1 MKDIK
6 IKSIHQDIDKE
17 KEQVNQILID
27 ETTKYGFSVRVE
39 NINSQEEV
47 AIYTLNKSTLSD
59 YIPILENFSFDIES
73 EFYYILEQKKLKI
86 YCRKYTINY
95 DNNMDMSNKRK
106 NIKAVLEYV
115 LGKQIPNTKLNSL
128 SMLAGLSPLEIGVL
142 HTVQTYANQLL
153 LDITNSAITKA
164 LIKYSSIAK
173 LFVEYFDMKFNPD
186 YKNNKKIVSEIIEKI
201 VDKIKDVQDITEDKI
216 LNLFLDILIAI
227 TRTNF
232 YIVDDLFV
240 NNALSIKI
248 DVTKLSLHLKGV
260 QPRIE
265 IFVYNNAFVG
275 THMRRT
281 KVSRGGLRWS
291 DREIDYRNEI
301 KSLMQAQR
309 SKNSII
315 IPEGAKG
322 GFYINESQVS
332 AERFIEIY
340 SIFINALLD
349 VVDNYIEGKIVKNKN
364 VISYD
369 DEDPY
374 FVVAADKGT
383 SNMSDVANNISIER
397 SYWLGDAFA
406 SGGSKGF
413 NHKSMGIT
421 AKGSIKSVERFFIEK
436 GVDFYD
442 KEIRVVGIGS
452 PKGDVFG
459 NGIQLSKN
467 FALVAAV
474 GQSYIFI
481 DPTPDIEKTYMERE
495 RLFKNV
501 LNWNDFDK
509 SLLSKG
515 GGVFKKSDKNISVSP
530 EMKKLLDI
538 KKDIINGIE
547 LTKAVLTAKV
557 DLLFNGGVG
566 TYVRGEDENDAQIGD
581 KPNELTRVNAG
592 ELKTFAVCEG
602 GNLGF
607 TQKARVEFSKKGG
620 KISADSID
628 NSAGVHTSDYEV
640 NIKIILNAL
649 VKKGKISEDERLD
662 VLHKLEADVEN
673 IVLETNYKQSLSLLL
688 DELRSIKDLDLFK
701 KTTLVLEENVENFV
715 AKQYEIPSLDKFYFS
730 LTYNATVARPLL
742 SVLLSFSKI
751 FLKTRILSDKELLN
765 SELANEF
772 LLNYYPKSFSA
783 LYAEE
788 ILQHPLKDDIIA
800 TCIANEIINAQ
811 GSTFIADYKKLG
823 NEKFL
828 LKIKSF
834 IVLNNII
841 SANTI
846 RDELYSEDTK
856 IDTKV
861 QYKLFIELEDTL
873 AFLTKWVVKH
883 GKDSI
888 LIFEREHEYKT
899 ATSLFIENSN
909 EDTLPITQNEYLNKF
924 FTMIEYICM
933 LTTIIQVKEDV
944 KQNFTEIAN
953 LFVSTT
959 KELNI
964 LELNRY
970 IHITEAHSVW
980 DKRLKSGLIK
990 ETLEIISE
998 IIDGIMHFK
1007 RTNETIHDA
1016 YITYK
1021 NINEHKF
1028 SKFNNDY
1035 KLLENSTSIN
1045 LVNLTVVINSLNQIS
1060 K

>member
-1 MKDIK
+1 MKNIK

-17 KEQVNQILID
+17 QKQITETLI
-27 ETTKYGFSVRVE
+27 EEVKKYGFAVRVD
-39 NINSQEEV
+39 NIDSQEEV
-47 AIYTLNKSTLSD
+47 AIYSLKKSTLSD
-59 YIPILENFSFDIES
+59 YIPVLENFSFNIDT
-73 EFYYILEQKKLKI
+73 EFYYIFEHKSLSI
-86 YCRKYTINY
+86 YCRKYTINF
-95 DNNMDMSNKRK
+95 DDSIDISNSRK

-115 LGKQIPNTKLNSL
+115 LGSQIPNTKLNSL
-128 SMLAGLSPLEIGVL
+128 SMLEGLSPLQIGIL
-142 HTVQTYANQLL
+142 QTIQTYANQLL
-153 LDITNSAITKA
+153 LDITNNAITKV

-173 LFVEYFDMKFNPD
+173 LFVEYFDIKFNP
-186 YKNNKKIVSEIIEKI
+186 N
-201 VDKIKDVQDITEDKI
+201 IKDRLLSKQIQTISNKITHVQDITEDKI
-216 LNLFLDILIAI
+216 LNIFLDILVAA

-240 NNALSIKI
+240 SNALSIKI
-248 DVTKLSLHLKGV
+248 DVTKLSIHLKGV

-265 IFVYNNAFVG
+265 TFVYNNAFIG

-281 KVSRGGLRWS
+281 KVSRGGIRWS

-322 GFYINESQVS
+322 GFYIKESNVS
-332 AERFIEIY
+332 EKRFTEVYTIY
-340 SIFINALLD
+340 INALLD
-349 VVDNYIEGKIVKNKN
+349 LVDNYIDGEIIKNEN
-364 VISYD
+364 VVSYD
-369 DEDPY
+369 EDDPY

-383 SNMSDVANNISIER
+383 SNMSDVANNISISR
-397 SYWLGDAFA
+397 NYWLGDAFA

-436 GVDFYD
+436 GFDFYD
-442 KEIRVVGIGS
+442 KKITVVGIGS

-459 NGIQLSKN
+459 NGIQLSEN
-467 FALVAAV
+467 FALVAAI
-474 GQSYIFI
+474 GQRYIFI
-481 DPTPDIEKTYMERE
+481 DPSPNIKKAYKERE

-501 LNWNDFDK
+501 LNWNDFDE
-509 SLLSKG
+509 SILSKG
-515 GGVFKKSDKNISVSP
+515 GGIFKKTDKSISVTP
-530 EMKKLLDI
+530 EMKELLDI
-538 KKDIINGIE
+538 EQDTINGIE
-547 LTKAVLTAKV
+547 LTKAILMAKA

-581 KPNELTRVNAG
+581 KPNESTRINASD
-592 ELKTFAVCEG
+592 LRVFAVCEG

-649 VKKGKISEDERLD
+649 VKKGKISEDERLEA
-662 VLHKLEADVEN
+662 LHKLEADVEN
-673 IVLETNYKQSLSLLL
+673 IVLQTNYKQSLSLLL
-688 DELRSIKDLDLFK
+688 DELRSKEDLDIFK

-730 LTYNATVARPLL
+730 LTFNATIARPLL

-811 GSTFIADYKKLG
+811 GSSFIADYKKLG
-823 NEKFL
+823 KESFS

-841 SANTI
+841 SANNV
-846 RDELYSEDTK
+846 RKELYSEDAK
-856 IDTKV
+856 IGTSV
-861 QYKLFIELEDTL
+861 QYRLFLELENTL
-873 AFLTKWVVKH
+873 LFLTKWIVKH

-888 LIFEREHEYKT
+888 LLFEREHEYKT
-899 ATSLFIENSN
+899 ATSIFIDSSN
-909 EDTLPITQNEYLNKF
+909 ENTLPITQNEYLNKF

-933 LTTIIQVKEDV
+933 LTTIIKVKEDV

-970 IHITEAHSVW
+970 IQITEAHSVW

-990 ETLEIISE
+990 ETLEIISA
-998 IIDGIMHFK
+998 IIDRVMHFK
-1007 RTNETIHDA
+1007 RTTETIHDA
-1016 YITYK
+1016 YLTFK
-1021 NINEHKF
+1021 DINKTKYDKF
-1028 SKFNNDY
+1028 SYDY
-1035 KLLENSTSIN
+1035 TLMEKSASIN
-1045 LVNLTVVINSLNQIS
+1045 LVNLSVVINSLNNIS